1 MAGKSARDYE
11 ALRAEFITSDLRSL
25 TEFGKS
31 KGIPKS
37 ALARKAREKDASG
50 MNWYE
55 HQAAYRAR
63 VSDKAFDLVAD
74 AEAVVMA
81 ARQRKIMDV
90 AEEVIDL
97 FKLQRPAIEEQIA
110 NGKMPIGVRDLVAVA
125 EMMRSMMSNGGKHE
139 SDEKKPPIS
148 LQQLFV
154 NGHPGSIK
162 ELEHALRSEPTDAG
176 GSSGTPEADSPAASA
191 G

>member
-1 MAGKSARDYE
+1 MAGKSARDYD

-37 ALARKAREKDASG
+37 ALARKAREKDHTG
-50 MNWYE
+50 LNWYE
-55 HQAAYRAR
+55 QQAAYRAR

-74 AEAVVMA
+74 ADAVLLA
-81 ARQRKIMDV
+81 ARQRKIMEV
-90 AEEVIDL
+90 ADEVIDL
-97 FKLQRPAIEEQIA
+97 FKLQRPAIEAQIA

-125 EMMRSMMSNGGKHE
+125 EMMRSMMNNGGKHE
-139 SDEKKPPIS
+139 TDEKKPPIS

-154 NGHPGSIK
+154 NGQPGDIK
-162 ELEHALRSEPTDAG
+162 ALEHALRSEQPDAG
-176 GSSGTPEADSPAASA
+176 GASGTPEADSSA
-191 G
+191 TG